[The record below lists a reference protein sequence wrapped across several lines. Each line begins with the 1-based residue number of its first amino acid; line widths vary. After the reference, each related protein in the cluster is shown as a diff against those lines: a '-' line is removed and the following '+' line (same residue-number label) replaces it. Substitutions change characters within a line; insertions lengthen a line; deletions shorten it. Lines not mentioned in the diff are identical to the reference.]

1 MTVGIFSLKCR
12 CRDMLLLATL
22 FAAAGAWTVAFA
34 ETAEAEPQAV
44 VSASEPKAL
53 ECPSGMVKIEGRF
66 CIDRYEY
73 PNEKGAVPLSG
84 VTWLQ
89 ALAKCRAQGKRLC
102 TSAEWQ
108 RACAGPSGRAYP
120 YGDEY
125 DRERCVSG
133 RDHRRGSA
141 PSGSHPDCKSEE
153 GVYDLSG
160 NLWEWTGTEP
170 AEAALAGGGWM
181 TDGAHSRCDSRTWI
195 GIPRS
200 ANFTYG
206 FRCCASLKGR
216 ETGQ

>member
-1 MTVGIFSLKCR
+1 MGTLSAKRFCQFLLSL
-12 CRDMLLLATL
+12 AAL
-22 FAAAGAWTVAFA
+22 FAAAGAWTAAFA
-34 ETAEAEPQAV
+34 GMTGVREQAV
-44 VSASEPKAL
+44 ASATEAKGI
-53 ECPSGMVKIEGRF
+53 ECASDMVEIDGTF

-73 PNEKGAVPLSG
+73 PNEEGATPLGG

-108 RACAGPSGRAYP
+108 RVCSGPSGGAYP
-120 YGDEY
+120 YGNEY
-125 DRERCVSG
+125 DRRRCVSG

-170 AEAALAGGGWM
+170 TEAALAGGGWM
-181 TDGAHSRCDSRTWI
+181 TDGAHSRCDSRTWVSV
-195 GIPRS
+195 PRS
-200 ANFTYG
+200 VNFTYG
-206 FRCCASLKGR
+206 FRCCARLKKRESGR
-216 ETGQ
+216 